1 MEKGF
6 LMKKTLLI
14 TGGSKGLGLVIV
26 KEFLKKDFNI
36 IILDRNELDVTLTI
50 QESQHIKF
58 HKIDLSDVNQM
69 KAFTQSL
76 EQNKTVIDVLALNAA
91 PRVFKDFD
99 SFTHQEINDL
109 SNASFV
115 SSLMLLNTILGRMKI
130 KNSGKI
136 IIISS
141 KSGLKGYSTGAL
153 YCAFKS
159 AWITFHESI
168 SRELKHV
175 KGLSILTICPDSFS
189 NNDGSKRIGHAKI
202 INKITRKISSFLN
215 DNNSELYFP
224 SRHKTKISY
233 ILLFIKKLKL
243 TIK

>member
-1 MEKGF
+1 
-6 LMKKTLLI
+6 
-14 TGGSKGLGLVIV
+14 
-26 KEFLKKDFNI
+26 
-36 IILDRNELDVTLTI
+36 
-50 QESQHIKF
+50 
-58 HKIDLSDVNQM
+58 
-69 KAFTQSL
+69 
-76 EQNKTVIDVLALNAA
+76 
-91 PRVFKDFD
+91 
-99 SFTHQEINDL
+99 
-109 SNASFV
+109 
-115 SSLMLLNTILGRMKI
+115 MKI

-189 NNDGSKRIGHAKI
+189 NHDGSKRRGYTRI
-202 INKITRKISSFLN
+202 INKIMNKITSSLN

-224 SRHKTKISY
+224 SRLKTKISY
-233 ILLFIKKLKL
+233 ILLFIKKLKI